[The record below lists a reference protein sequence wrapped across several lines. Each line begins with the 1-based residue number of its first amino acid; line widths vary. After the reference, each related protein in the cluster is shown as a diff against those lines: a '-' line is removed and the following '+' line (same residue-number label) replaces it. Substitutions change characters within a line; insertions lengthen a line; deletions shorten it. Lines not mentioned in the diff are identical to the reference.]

1 MAMTVGEMMVKALA
15 EHGVSKV
22 WGVVGDAL
30 NPITDAIRQEEN
42 IDWIGVRHEE
52 AGAFAASAQAQ
63 LTGELGVV
71 MGTVGPG
78 AIHLLNGLY
87 DAKKSHAPVL
97 AVVGQVPQASIG
109 TNFFQEVNNDRLFD
123 DVSVFT
129 ATVTSAEQMPYLFEQ
144 AVNAAIAQ
152 NGVAVLSVPADVGGL
167 TLPKEA
173 TTPRFAPKP
182 AGSTPS
188 ADRIG
193 EAVNVLQSAEKVS
206 LLVGRGAQNSR
217 EELLELAEI
226 LNSPMVLTLKGKEF
240 LEDEN
245 PWQLGQSGLIGNPA
259 AIKAMEESDTIF
271 MIGTDFPYR
280 EWIPS
285 GKQMIQLDINASHI
299 GRRAQID
306 VALVGDATES
316 LRLLIGALRSAGV
329 EKDEKDWAEGLRKR
343 YDRWLDGQKKLANPH
358 FDETLLGKLR
368 SLGDNPS
375 KRIRPEGVA
384 TALDEVCADDAI
396 FTSDTGMSTVW
407 PSRLLPM
414 RGTRRLIGSYNL
426 GSMANALPM
435 ALGAQAEYPDR
446 QVVAMAGDGG
456 LMMLAGDLRTAVT
469 YDLPITVVVF
479 NNTKLGMVKLEM
491 EQVGLPEYGTDLD
504 NPDFAE
510 LGRAMG
516 LEAVQ
521 VSEPEDLAD
530 ALRTAV
536 QSPKPYLVEVLTNP
550 DEVSVPGEI
559 EPSQVY
565 GFARAKALEL
575 LPDVN
580 VRK

>member
-97 AVVGQVPQASIG
+97 AIVGQVPQASIG
-109 TNFFQEVNNDRLFD
+109 TSFFQEVNNDRLFD

-580 VRK
+580 FRK

>member
-30 NPITDAIRQEEN
+30 NPITDAIRREDR

-87 DAKKSHAPVL
+87 DAQKSHAPVL
-97 AVVGQVPQASIG
+97 AIVGQVPQASIG

-129 ATVTSAEQMPYLFEQ
+129 ATVTTAEQMPYLFEQ

-152 NGVAVLSVPADVGGL
+152 SGVAVLSIPADVGGL

-193 EAVNVLQSAEKVS
+193 EAVNALQSAEKVS

-226 LNSPMVLTLKGKEF
+226 LDSPMVLTLKGKEF

-329 EKDEKDWAEGLRKR
+329 EKDAKDWAEGLRKR
-343 YDRWLDGQKKLANPH
+343 YERWLDRQKKLANPH

-521 VSEPEDLAD
+521 VSEPEELAE

-536 QSPKPYLVEVLTNP
+536 HSPKPYLVEVLTNP

-580 VRK
+580 FRK

>member
-30 NPITDAIRQEEN
+30 NPITDAIRREDR

-87 DAKKSHAPVL
+87 DAQKSHAPVL
-97 AVVGQVPQASIG
+97 AIVGQVPQASIG

-129 ATVTSAEQMPYLFEQ
+129 ATVTTAEQMPYLFEQ

-152 NGVAVLSVPADVGGL
+152 SGVAVLSIPADVGGL
-167 TLPKEA
+167 ALPKEA

-182 AGSTPS
+182 TGSTPS

-193 EAVNVLQSAEKVS
+193 EAVNALQSAEKVS

-226 LNSPMVLTLKGKEF
+226 LDSPMVLTLKGKEF

-316 LRLLIGALRSAGV
+316 IRLLIGALRSAGV

-343 YDRWLDGQKKLANPH
+343 YERWLDGQKKLANPY

-368 SLGDNPS
+368 SLGDNPN

-521 VSEPEDLAD
+521 VSEPEELAE

-536 QSPKPYLVEVLTNP
+536 HSPKPYLVEVLTNP

-580 VRK
+580 FRK

>member
-1 MAMTVGEMMVKALA
+1 MAMTVGEMMVTALA

-30 NPITDAIRQEEN
+30 NPITDAIRREDR

-97 AVVGQVPQASIG
+97 AIVGQVPQASIG
-109 TNFFQEVNNDRLFD
+109 TSFFQEVNNDRLFD

-144 AVNAAIAQ
+144 AVNTAIAQ
-152 NGVAVLSVPADVGGL
+152 SGVAVLSIPADVGGL

-173 TTPRFAPKP
+173 TTPHFAPKP
-182 AGSTPS
+182 TGSTPS

-193 EAVNVLQSAEKVS
+193 EAVNALQSAEKVS
-206 LLVGRGAQNSR
+206 LLVGRGAQNAR

-226 LNSPMVLTLKGKEF
+226 LDSPMVLTLKGKEF

-259 AIKAMEESDTIF
+259 AIKAMDESDTIF

-316 LRLLIGALRSAGV
+316 LRLLIAALSSAGV
-329 EKDEKDWAEGLRKR
+329 EKDAKDWAEGLRKR
-343 YDRWLDGQKKLANPH
+343 YEHWLDGQKKLANPH

-469 YDLPITVVVF
+469 YDLPITIVVF

-536 QSPKPYLVEVLTNP
+536 HSSKPYLVEVLTNP

-565 GFARAKALEL
+565 GLARAKALEL

-580 VRK
+580 FRK

>member
-226 LNSPMVLTLKGKEF
+226 LNSQMVLTLKGKEF

-285 GKQMIQLDINASHI
+285 G
-299 GRRAQID
+299 
-306 VALVGDATES
+306 
-316 LRLLIGALRSAGV
+316 
-329 EKDEKDWAEGLRKR
+329 
-343 YDRWLDGQKKLANPH
+343 
-358 FDETLLGKLR
+358 
-368 SLGDNPS
+368 
-375 KRIRPEGVA
+375 
-384 TALDEVCADDAI
+384 
-396 FTSDTGMSTVW
+396 
-407 PSRLLPM
+407 
-414 RGTRRLIGSYNL
+414 
-426 GSMANALPM
+426 
-435 ALGAQAEYPDR
+435 
-446 QVVAMAGDGG
+446 
-456 LMMLAGDLRTAVT
+456 
-469 YDLPITVVVF
+469 
-479 NNTKLGMVKLEM
+479 
-491 EQVGLPEYGTDLD
+491 
-504 NPDFAE
+504 
-510 LGRAMG
+510 
-516 LEAVQ
+516 
-521 VSEPEDLAD
+521 
-530 ALRTAV
+530 
-536 QSPKPYLVEVLTNP
+536 
-550 DEVSVPGEI
+550 
-559 EPSQVY
+559 
-565 GFARAKALEL
+565 
-575 LPDVN
+575 
-580 VRK
+580 

>member
-580 VRK
+580 FRK

>member
-30 NPITDAIRQEEN
+30 NPITDAIRREDR

-97 AVVGQVPQASIG
+97 AIVGQVPQASIG
-109 TNFFQEVNNDRLFD
+109 TSFFQEVNNDRLFD

-580 VRK
+580 FRK

>member
-188 ADRIG
+188 ADWIG

>member
-193 EAVNVLQSAEKVS
+193 EAVNALQSAEKVS

-580 VRK
+580 FRK

>member
-30 NPITDAIRQEEN
+30 NPITDAIRREDR

-87 DAKKSHAPVL
+87 DAQKSHAPVL
-97 AVVGQVPQASIG
+97 AIVGQVPQASIG

-129 ATVTSAEQMPYLFEQ
+129 ATVTTAEQMPYLFEQ

-152 NGVAVLSVPADVGGL
+152 SGVAVLSIPADVGGL

-182 AGSTPS
+182 TGSTPS

-193 EAVNVLQSAEKVS
+193 EAVNALQSAEKVS

-226 LNSPMVLTLKGKEF
+226 LDSPMVLTLKGKEF

-329 EKDEKDWAEGLRKR
+329 EKDAKDWAEGLRKR
-343 YDRWLDGQKKLANPH
+343 YGRWLDGQKKLANPH

-521 VSEPEDLAD
+521 VSEPEELAE

-536 QSPKPYLVEVLTNP
+536 HSPKPYLVEVLTNP

-580 VRK
+580 FRK

>member
-368 SLGDNPS
+368 SLGDNSS

-580 VRK
+580 FRK

>member
-30 NPITDAIRQEEN
+30 NPITDAIRREDR

-78 AIHLLNGLY
+78 AIHLINGLY
-87 DAKKSHAPVL
+87 DAQKSNAPVL
-97 AVVGQVPQASIG
+97 AIVGQVPQASIG

-129 ATVTSAEQMPYLFEQ
+129 ATVTTAEQMPYLFEQ

-152 NGVAVLSVPADVGGL
+152 SGVAVLSVPADVGGL

-193 EAVNVLQSAEKVS
+193 EAVNALQSAEKVS

-226 LNSPMVLTLKGKEF
+226 LDSPMVLTLKGKEF

-329 EKDEKDWAEGLRKR
+329 EKDEKNWAEGLRKR
-343 YDRWLDGQKKLANPH
+343 YERWLDGQKKLANPH
-358 FDETLLGKLR
+358 FDETLMGKLR

-375 KRIRPEGVA
+375 DRIRPEGVA

-521 VSEPEDLAD
+521 VSEPEELAD

-536 QSPKPYLVEVLTNP
+536 HSPKPYLVEVLTNP

-580 VRK
+580 FRK

>member
-536 QSPKPYLVEVLTNP
+536 HSSKPYLVEVLTNP

-580 VRK
+580 FRK

>member
-30 NPITDAIRQEEN
+30 NPITDAIRREDR

-536 QSPKPYLVEVLTNP
+536 HSSKPYLVEVLTNP

-565 GFARAKALEL
+565 GLARAKALEL

-580 VRK
+580 FRK